1 MSLLKALAT
10 VAVGYAAARGV
21 DKLGGGDGLQG
32 MLKQMQ
38 GGGAQGGT
46 QGTTQAGGL
55 QDMLSGLTGGGS
67 SGGAGN
73 LGDLLGGLTGSAGG
87 SSGGGLG
94 DLLGQL
100 TGGASGSGGA
110 PGGAGLGGLLST
122 LGGAVAGGSGGN
134 LQDMLSG
141 AVEPPPD
148 AEERAGLLLRAM
160 IQAAKSDG
168 DIDQA
173 EQQKILQVIGE
184 ADQAE
189 VDFVNEQ
196 MVARLDPKALANDTP
211 DDMVDAVYSAALMT
225 VNLDRQAEANFLR
238 DLASG
243 LGIEPNRLNAM
254 HQQIGVPVLYS

>member
-21 DKLGGGDGLQG
+21 DKLRGGDGIQG
-32 MLKQMQ
+32 ILKQMQ
-38 GGGAQGGT
+38 TGGA

-55 QDMLSGLTGGGS
+55 QDMLSGMTGGS
-67 SGGAGN
+67 KGGDF
-73 LGDLLGGLTGSAGG
+73 GDLLGGLTGGGSAG
-87 SSGGGLG
+87 GGGLG

-100 TGGASGSGGA
+100 AGGAGGGS
-110 PGGAGLGGLLST
+110 GGAGLGGLLST
-122 LGGAVAGGSGGN
+122 LGGAVAGSGNGN

-141 AVEPPPD
+141 AVQPPPD

-168 DIDQA
+168 DIDEA
-173 EQQKILQVIGE
+173 EQQKILRVIGE

-189 VDFVNEQ
+189 VDFVNAQ

-238 DLASG
+238 DLAEG
-243 LGIEPNRLNAM
+243 LGIEPARLNAI

>member
-21 DKLGGGDGLQG
+21 DKLSGGDGLQG

-38 GGGAQGGT
+38 GGGS

-67 SGGAGN
+67 SGRSGN
-73 LGDLLGGLTGSAGG
+73 VGDLLGGLTGKSG
-87 SSGGGLG
+87 SSGGGGLD

-100 TGGASGSGGA
+100 TGGSAGS
-110 PGGAGLGGLLST
+110 GGAGLGGLLST
-122 LGGAVAGGSGGN
+122 LGGAVAGGGN
-134 LQDMLSG
+134 FQDMLSG
-141 AVEPPPD
+141 AAEPTAN

-189 VDFVNEQ
+189 VEFVNAQ
-196 MVARLDPKALANDTP
+196 MAAPLDPRSLAHDTP
-211 DDMVDAVYSAALMT
+211 DDMVEAVYSAALMT
-225 VNLDRQAEANFLR
+225 VNLDRQAEASFLR

>member
-21 DKLGGGDGLQG
+21 DKLGGGDGIQG
-32 MLKQMQ
+32 ILKQMQ
-38 GGGAQGGT
+38 SGGAPGSS
-46 QGTTQAGGL
+46 QAGGL
-55 QDMLSGLTGGGS
+55 QDMLSGMTGGGGS
-67 SGGAGN
+67 KGGD
-73 LGDLLGGLTGSAGG
+73 LGDLLGGLTGGG
-87 SSGGGLG
+87 GASGGNLG

-100 TGGASGSGGA
+100 TGGAGGTGGS
-110 PGGAGLGGLLST
+110 GLGGLLST
-122 LGGAVAGGSGGN
+122 LGGAVAGGSGGS

-141 AVEPPPD
+141 AMEPPPD

-168 DIDQA
+168 EIDQA

-189 VDFVNEQ
+189 VDFVNAQ

-238 DLASG
+238 DLAEG
-243 LGIEPNRLNAM
+243 LGIEPARLNAM
-254 HQQIGVPVLYS
+254 HQRIGVPVLYS

>member
-1 MSLLKALAT
+1 MSLLKTLAT

-32 MLKQMQ
+32 VLKQLQ
-38 GGGAQGGT
+38 SGGGQSGAQS
-46 QGTTQAGGL
+46 TTQAGGL

-67 SGGAGN
+67 KGGDIGN
-73 LGDLLGGLTGSAGG
+73 LLGGLTGGGGAGG
-87 SSGGGLG
+87 GDLG

-100 TGGASGSGGA
+100 TGGAGGGS
-110 PGGAGLGGLLST
+110 GGAGLGGLLST
-122 LGGAVAGGSGGN
+122 LGGAVAGGSGGS

-141 AVEPPPD
+141 AVQPPPD

-168 DIDQA
+168 DIDEA
-173 EQQKILQVIGE
+173 EQQKILRVIGE

-189 VDFVNEQ
+189 VDFVNAQ
-196 MVARLDPKALANDTP
+196 MVARVDPKALANDTP

-238 DLASG
+238 DLAEG
-243 LGIEPNRLNAM
+243 LGIEPSRLNAM

>member
-21 DKLGGGDGLQG
+21 DKLGGGDGVQG
-32 MLKQMQ
+32 ILKQIQ
-38 GGGAQGGT
+38 GGGAPGGGT
-46 QGTTQAGGL
+46 QGTSQAGGM
-55 QDMLSGLTGGGS
+55 QDMLSGLTGGSS

-73 LGDLLGGLTGSAGG
+73 LGDLLGGLTGGG
-87 SSGGGLG
+87 GSGGGDLG
-94 DLLGQL
+94 GLLGQL
-100 TGGASGSGGA
+100 TGGAGGA
-110 PGGAGLGGLLST
+110 SGGAGLGGLLST

-189 VDFVNEQ
+189 VDFVNAQ
-196 MVARLDPKALANDTP
+196 MAARLDPKALANDTP
-211 DDMVDAVYSAALMT
+211 DDMADAVYSAALMT